1 MNNNKQYT
9 VAIVGAT
16 GVVGKELIQT
26 LEQRDFPV
34 EKLVLL
40 ASSRSAGT
48 IIFFKEESI
57 PIEELK
63 ETSFKGVDIALFSA
77 GGSISEQY
85 APHAVD
91 AGAVVIDN
99 TSHFRLDEG
108 VPLVVPEVNAHAIT
122 RHQGIIAN
130 PNCSTAQL
138 VVPLKP
144 LHDKGKLKRLVIST
158 YQAVSGAGKDAILEL
173 ENQSRLG
180 LCGGE
185 LKPEVFSYPIAFNII
200 PQIDV
205 FQENGYTKEEMK
217 MVLETQKILEADIA
231 ITATTV
237 RVPVFIGHS
246 ESVNVETD
254 VPISVNDARALI
266 DGFPGVQVLDDPSK
280 SVYPT
285 PRELAGT
292 DDVYVGRIR
301 KDISN
306 PNAIELWIVAD
317 NLRKGAALN
326 TIQIAESL
334 IK

>member
-1 MNNNKQYT
+1 MNNNKKYT

-16 GVVGKELIQT
+16 GVVGKELIQI

-34 EKLVLL
+34 GKLVLL

-48 IIFFKEESI
+48 TTFFKGESI

-63 ETSFKGVDIALFSA
+63 ETSFKGVDIVLFSA
-77 GGSISEQY
+77 GGSISKKY

-138 VVPLKP
+138 VLPLKP

-185 LKPEVFSYPIAFNII
+185 LKPEVFSYPIAFNVI

-266 DGFPGVQVLDDPSK
+266 AGFPGVQVLDDLSK

-285 PRELAGT
+285 PREFAGT

-306 PNAIELWIVAD
+306 PNAIELWVVAD

-326 TIQIAESL
+326 AIQIAEAL
-334 IK
+334 